1 MMKLVYLVLG
11 VLSTALGAVGVVLP
25 ILPTTPFLLLAAFC
39 FAKSSRRMHNWFIGT
54 KLYEKHLKTF
64 AETRAMTM
72 KTKLS
77 PMGMASTMMLIGF
90 LLMGSVPVGRVVIAC
105 VWVFHVYYFLCRVKT
120 IPAPGPGKG
129 RDAAR

>member
-11 VLSTALGAVGVVLP
+11 ILSTALGAVGVVLP
-25 ILPTTPFLLLAAFC
+25 ILPTTPFLLVAAFC

-77 PMGMASTMMLIGF
+77 
-90 LLMGSVPVGRVVIAC
+90 LMGSVPVGRVVIAC

-120 IPAPGPGKG
+120 IPAPGPGRG
-129 RDAAR
+129 QDAA

>member
-1 MMKLVYLVLG
+1 
-11 VLSTALGAVGVVLP
+11 
-25 ILPTTPFLLLAAFC
+25 
-39 FAKSSRRMHNWFIGT
+39 MHNWCIGT
-54 KLYEKHLKTF
+54 KLYEKHLKTV

-77 PMGMASTMMLIGF
+77 LMGMASTMMLIGF

-120 IPAPGPGKG
+120 IPAPGPGRG
-129 RDAAR
+129 QDAA

>member
-11 VLSTALGAVGVVLP
+11 ILSTALGAVGVVLP
-25 ILPTTPFLLLAAFC
+25 ILPTTPFLLVAAFC

-77 PMGMASTMMLIGF
+77 LMGIASTMMLIGF

-120 IPAPGPGKG
+120 IPAPGPGRG
-129 RDAAR
+129 QDAA